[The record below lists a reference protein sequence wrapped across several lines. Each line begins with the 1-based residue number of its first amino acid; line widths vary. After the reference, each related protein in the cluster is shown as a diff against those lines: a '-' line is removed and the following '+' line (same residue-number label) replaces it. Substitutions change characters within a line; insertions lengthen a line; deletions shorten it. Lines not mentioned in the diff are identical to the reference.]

1 MSLEPSPLSQVC
13 KGIRA
18 YLDGEINGPDRD
30 KVNVILATPAET
42 AADAAGETNHRL
54 NLFFYRFE
62 PAGLFPD
69 NLPGQTGWL
78 RAFCLVTPF
87 GIAEDGIGAGEN
99 DLRLLGEVVRIFQEK
114 PVFRLTLDGADYQLQ
129 VIFQSFGLD
138 QLNQLWST
146 QGDTTYRP
154 SVMYEVSLAP
164 VVPLEPAIPA
174 PLAGGFGVR
183 TYAELDPAAEAV
195 SSRVPEVPPLVPDL
209 GRVDWT
215 PAVAWVTGTSCAFSL
230 SFAVGSAALAAFVPR
245 VWLAGKVG
253 ETVRLRWQTW
263 DATQG
268 WQAGSVVNAVVPS
281 TSIDP
286 ETVAGAPVVDLTLP
300 FNNRVGQMLLHAER
314 DYARP
319 ADGVIVT
326 VQSNPLLIS
335 LYGP

>member
-1 MSLEPSPLSQVC
+1 MPLEASPLSQVC

-42 AADAAGETNHRL
+42 AADAAGESNHRL

-87 GIAEDGIGAGEN
+87 GIPEDGIGAGEN
-99 DLRLLGEVVRIFQEK
+99 DLRLIGEVVRIFQEK
-114 PVFRLTLDGADYQLQ
+114 PVFRLTLDGADYHLQ

-154 SVMYEVSLAP
+154 SVMYEISLAP
-164 VVPLEPAIPA
+164 VVPVDPAIPA

-183 TYAELDPAAEAV
+183 IHAELDPAAEAV
-195 SSRVPEVPPLVPDL
+195 SSRVPEVPTLVPDT

-215 PAVAWVTGTSCAFSL
+215 PAVAWVTGDSCAFSL
-230 SFAVGSAALAAFVPR
+230 SFAVGSAALTAFVPR

-263 DATQG
+263 DAAQG

-281 TSIDP
+281 PSIVP
-286 ETVAGAPVVDLTLP
+286 EAVAGAPVVDLTLP
-300 FNNRVGQMLLHAER
+300 FTNRVGQMLLHAER

-326 VQSNPLLIS
+326 LQSNPLLIS

>member
-1 MSLEPSPLSQVC
+1 MPLEPSPLSQVC

-30 KVNVILATPAET
+30 KVNVILGTPAET
-42 AADAAGETNHRL
+42 ASDAAGENAHRL

-69 NLPGQTGWL
+69 TLPGQTGWL
-78 RAFCLVTPF
+78 RAFCLVTPI
-87 GIAEDGIGAGEN
+87 GIAEDSIAAGEN
-99 DLRLLGEVVRIFQEK
+99 DLRLIGEVVRIFQEK
-114 PVFRLTLDGADYQLQ
+114 PVFRLTLDGTEYHLQ

-164 VVPLEPAIPA
+164 VVPVEPAIPA
-174 PLAGGFGVR
+174 PLAGGFGLR
-183 TYAELDPAAEAV
+183 IHANPEPV
-195 SSRVPEVPPLVPDL
+195 SEDISPRPTEVPTLVPDTRRL
-209 GRVDWT
+209 DWT
-215 PAVAWVTGTSCAFSL
+215 PAVAWVTGGSCAFSL
-230 SFAVGSAALAAFVPR
+230 SLAVGSAGLLAFVPR

-268 WQAGSVVNAVVPS
+268 WQAGAVVNAVVPS
-281 TSIDP
+281 PSIVP
-286 ETVAGAPVVDLTLP
+286 EAVAGAPVVDLVLP
-300 FNNRVGQMLLHAER
+300 FSNRVGQMLLHAER